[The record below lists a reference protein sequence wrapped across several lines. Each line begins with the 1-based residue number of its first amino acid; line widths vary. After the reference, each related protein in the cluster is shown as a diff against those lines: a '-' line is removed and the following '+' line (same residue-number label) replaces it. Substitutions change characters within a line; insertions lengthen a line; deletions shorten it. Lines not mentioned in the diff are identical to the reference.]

1 MDEERK
7 AAERAAGALP
17 RLIQM
22 NELPEPYTRKYEA
35 VDEAKLQREADLV
48 AGRGQRK
55 KISINYNDEFN
66 DADLFGAD
74 NSDDDDEGETVEE
87 RKAKRRRGAARSI
100 REGDSA
106 SGTPQPQ
113 RKGRGAKRNLGFT
126 DAEDAASTI
135 SDDQPR
141 KRRRQASI
149 GASEDGVSADS
160 WLVTSYVANMPPSTE

>member
-7 AAERAAGALP
+7 AAEKAAGAPP
-17 RLIQM
+17 RLIQLD
-22 NELPEPYTRKYEA
+22 ELPETYTRKYEA

-66 DADLFGAD
+66 DAELFGAD
-74 NSDDDDEGETVEE
+74 NSDEDDEGDTIEE
-87 RKAKRRRGAARSI
+87 RKARRRRGAARPI
-100 REGDSA
+100 KDSDSV

-113 RKGRGAKRNLGFT
+113 KKGRGAKRNLGFN
-126 DAEDAASTI
+126 DVDDAASTF

-141 KRRRQASI
+141 KRRRRASI
-149 GASEDGVSADS
+149 GPSEDDTKSSVSAFGGWRAAFCS
-160 WLVTSYVANMPPSTE
+160 